1 MRGVDELVMGN
12 GVRYISQT
20 YPPYS
25 VLIACCFNP
34 MGEVTRV
41 SQGRFYR

>member
-25 VLIACCFNP
+25 VLIACFNP
-34 MGEVTRV
+34 MGEVARV